1 MLNVLV
7 ACLLCKIRV
16 TLPGMTVFLIL
27 SVPLAAVSFF
37 TLIGPRFSGT
47 PLLLSDIRT
56 RRLTIRNPIVTAAVA
71 FVPMYALYWTIGADG
86 FSYSPGGLFLHA
98 LLRDYFGW
106 FALQSTVSF
115 LLVHR
120 ARNLPEQEQYVIHL
134 MVASVLLFL
143 LSIAEVITAGPAMTA
158 GALFLRP
165 LARIALLALI
175 PVALTVAD
183 NAQGGGW
190 AVLALILQPIPAA
203 AVAMLFEWIRPVG
216 AVFTLLGLLLATAG
230 VIWAMLW
237 RETEAADPVG

>member
-1 MLNVLV
+1 
-7 ACLLCKIRV
+7 
-16 TLPGMTVFLIL
+16 MTIFLIL

-47 PLLLSDIRT
+47 RLLLSDIRT
-56 RRLTIRNPIVTAAVA
+56 RRLIIRNPIVVAAVA
-71 FVPMYALYWTIGADG
+71 FIPMYALFQTVGVDA
-86 FSYSPGGLFLHA
+86 FSYSPRGLFLHA

-120 ARNLPEQEQYVIHL
+120 VRNLPEQEQYVIHL
-134 MVASVLLFL
+134 MVAAVLLFL
-143 LSIAEVITAGPAMTA
+143 LSVAEVITAGPAMTV
-158 GALFLRP
+158 GELFLKP
-165 LARIALLALI
+165 LARVTLLALI

-203 AVAMLFEWIRPVG
+203 AVTMLFEWIQPVG
-216 AVFTLLGLLLATAG
+216 AVFALIGLLLATGG
-230 VIWAMLW
+230 VLWAMLW
-237 RETEAADPVG
+237 KDAEHAVSSG